1 MDAVSGSN
9 AKPPERT
16 CGIKKSQMRLFLCP
30 CRKAA
35 EYLPAGAVIQI
46 LFG

>member
-16 CGIKKSQMRLFLCP
+16 KGIEIS
-30 CRKAA
+30 A
-35 EYLPAGAVIQI
+35 EAFIFIP
-46 LFG
+46 